1 MLNRHRF
8 MFVFMLTLTVST
20 AAFAKEPPTLE
31 EKKAAANKT
40 LQEFKSQGPII
51 QQYLNKAYG
60 YVVFPVIGQGGFI
73 LGGGH
78 GAGGMVYERGNLVGT
93 ASVTQVSIGAQIGGQ
108 KFRELIFIEDKA
120 TMDRFKQGKIELDA
134 DASAVMAQAGVSKG
148 ANFTGGMAIF
158 TKPVAGAMAKAT
170 VGTQIISY
178 KPLGQ

>member
-1 MLNRHRF
+1 MLNRQRL
-8 MFVFMLTLTVST
+8 VLLLMLVLSLTSM
-20 AAFAKEPPTLE
+20 AFAKEPATLE

-40 LQEFKSQGPII
+40 LQEFKAQGPII
-51 QQYLNKAYG
+51 QQYLDKAYG

-78 GAGGMVYERGNLVGT
+78 GSGGMVYERGSLVGT
-93 ASVTQVSIGAQIGGQ
+93 ASVTLVSIGAQIGGQ

-120 TMDRFKQGKIELDA
+120 TMERFKQGKIELDA
-134 DASAVMAQAGVSKG
+134 DASAVMAQAGTSTG

-170 VGTQIISY
+170 VGTQIINFS
-178 KPLGQ
+178 PLGQ

>member
-8 MFVFMLTLTVST
+8 MFVLIFALAIVP

-31 EKKAAANKT
+31 EMKASGNKA
-40 LQEFKSQGPII
+40 LQEFKEQGPII
-51 QQYLNKAYG
+51 QQYLDKAYG
-60 YVVFPVIGQGGFI
+60 YVIFPVIGQGGFI

-78 GAGGMVYERGNLVGT
+78 GSGGMVYERGNLVGT
-93 ASVTQVSIGAQIGGQ
+93 ATVTHVSIGAQIGGQ
-108 KFRELIFIEDKA
+108 KFRQLIFIEDKA

-134 DASAVMAQAGVSKG
+134 DASAVMAQAGTSTG

-170 VGTQIISY
+170 VGTQILNFT
-178 KPLGQ
+178 PLGQ